1 MTTREYVEVIKSQM
15 EEERLQSLLEFFE
28 IDKSDVNSG
37 WCGHYAA
44 MLALELEK
52 HKIDYRIYL
61 IPYVHTWIVVDGV
74 CYDHG
79 LLDGK
84 PMDRKIY
91 MDILDLDEYDFQV
104 GVQYSGYPVKEP
116 DENGRV
122 GLRADDY
129 PRPDFHWVEESGYIS
144 LSDYLLR
151 IATPFDRPYNG
162 GFFDDELDFILKGK
176 VHYENMEDLKK
187 KLFYNEFKWK
197 E

>member
-1 MTTREYVEVIKSQM
+1 MTTNEYVEKIKSKM
-15 EEERLQSLLEFFE
+15 EKERIQGLLNFFE
-28 IDKSDVNSG
+28 IEESDINAG

-61 IPYVHTWIVVDGV
+61 IPYIHTWIVVDGV
-74 CYDHG
+74 CYDYG
-79 LLDGK
+79 LLNGK
-84 PMDRKIY
+84 PMDRKTY
-91 MDILDLDEYDFQV
+91 MDVLDLEEYDFQA
-104 GVQYSGYPVKEP
+104 GVQYSGYPAKEP

-122 GLRADDY
+122 GLRANDY
-129 PRPDFHWVEESGYIS
+129 PRPDFQWVEESGYIS

-162 GFFDDELDFILKGK
+162 GFFDDELDFILKGR
-176 VHYENMEDLKK
+176 VEYESIEDLKK
-187 KLFYNEFKWK
+187 KLFYNEFEWR